1 MATVRMSARLR
12 GEILDNA
19 MSDYEKTV
27 NNADKERI
35 ELDTIIGGNWRD
47 CKVMQD
53 GRALEAAIVNL
64 ISTNP
69 SPQMRSFIDKT
80 VEQTCTISEVS
91 VRVNI
96 PQSQPGRYS
105 TITHKYTL
113 KEREALRGAVCS
125 MGVTDWKTLNL
136 SPLSFGD
143 KAERIEELILARANR
158 QDEEREKKSNFRKGV
173 RDLLEQCNTVKQ
185 LLTAWPAASKLLPP
199 ATVQK
204 MHEKVERRF
213 DADAAKAR
221 ANFDPSQANTT
232 ILTAALLGDIE

>member
-19 MSDYEKTV
+19 MADYEKTV
-27 NNADKERI
+27 NNTDKELI
-35 ELDTIIGGNWRD
+35 ELDAIIGGNWRD

-53 GRALEAAIVNL
+53 ARALEAAIVNL
-64 ISTNP
+64 KSTNP
-69 SPQMRSFIDKT
+69 APQTLSFVDKT
-80 VEQTCTISEVS
+80 VEESS
-91 VRVNI
+91 AVNEI
-96 PQSQPGRYS
+96 QVKIDVPNTPPGRFS
-105 TITHKYTL
+105 TITHTYAL
-113 KEREALRGAVCS
+113 KERIWLKGAITLMRVIEWRALKL
-125 MGVTDWKTLNL
+125 T
-136 SPLSFGD
+136 PQSFGD
-143 KAERIEELILARANR
+143 KAARIEELILTRATR
-158 QDEEREKKSNFRKGV
+158 QDQEREKKSNFRKGV